1 MAFKMKAG
9 KEGPMRKNFGKDIA
23 PMNFNAGLRAASK
36 AGKLD
41 NNPKFKAA
49 VDNAPTKMVTQGGY
63 TGKGEKKSIHV
74 DPKTGKISIKG
85 GTHKDGY
92 TYDAKKNKEKIRKI
106 VSKVRTGL
114 DTKTGKKLV
123 KKAEDFSNKF
133 IGKDKTKKI
142 KSRIKNVGKQLIKE
156 TTPVARQTYKAVKK
170 DLRTGN
176 ITKQIKGIAKDIKK
190 DDVFKMKKKESPKKI
205 LGSLMGP
212 LGGMAAKALGNKK
225 VRKGI
230 GKVGG
235 TMLQALGGPL
245 GGMAGKAMGGMLM
258 KKAPNK
264 MKKKK

>member
-41 NNPKFKAA
+41 NNPKFKAS
-49 VDNAPTKMVTQGGY
+49 VDSAPTKMVTQGGY
-63 TGKGEKKSIHV
+63 TGKGEKGIMVK
-74 DPKTGKISIKG
+74 DPKTGKLTFKKDKEIK
-85 GTHKDGY
+85 KDI
-92 TYDAKKNKEKIRKI
+92 KESARKI

-114 DTKTGKKLV
+114 NTDTGKKLA
-123 KKAEDFSNKF
+123 KKAESFSNRF
-133 IGKDKTKKI
+133 VGKEKTKKI
-142 KSRIKNVGKQLIKE
+142 KKGIENVGKKIMKE
-156 TTPVARQTYKAVKK
+156 TAPVTRQTYKAVKK
-170 DLRTGN
+170 DLKTG
-176 ITKQIKGIAKDIKK
+176 KVLKEIKGTAKKINY

-205 LGSLMGP
+205 LGALMGP

>member
-9 KEGPMRKNFGKDIA
+9 KEGPMKKNFGKDIA

-41 NNPKFKAA
+41 NNPKFKAS
-49 VDNAPTKMVTQGGY
+49 VDN
-63 TGKGEKKSIHV
+63 S
-74 DPKTGKISIKG
+74 PK
-85 GTHKDGY
+85 
-92 TYDAKKNKEKIRKI
+92 KI
-106 VSKVRTGL
+106 V
-114 DTKTGKKLV
+114 TKTKSKKYSTLDEV
-123 KKAEDFSNKF
+123 LKDKLEPKYYEQLTKRYDPVKNELKYPDKGVPRAKSKIKKAIK
-133 IGKDKTKKI
+133 KTMKTFPVTPGRAVKLIKKAKI
-142 KSRIKNVGKQLIKE
+142 KKAIKKATKGDFKPAAKQ
-156 TTPVARQTYKAVKK
+156 VYKAIKK
-170 DLRTGN
+170 EARTGN
-176 ITKQIKGIAKDIKK
+176 ITKKIKGIAKDIKK

-205 LGSLMGP
+205 LGALMGP
-212 LGGMAAKALGNKK
+212 LGGVAAKALGNKK

>member
-1 MAFKMKAG
+1 
-9 KEGPMRKNFGKDIA
+9 MRKNFGKDIA

-49 VDNAPTKMVTQGGY
+49 VDNAPTKMITKGGY
-63 TGKGEKKSIHV
+63 TGKGKKYSSIDEAIKDTFGPDAAKRFKESIEKKNIEKKKKTK
-74 DPKTGKISIKG
+74 PKSKI
-85 GTHKDGY
+85 KDL
-92 TYDAKKNKEKIRKI
+92 AKKTI
-106 VSKVRTGL
+106 
-114 DTKTGKKLV
+114 KTFPVTPGRAVKLI
-123 KKAEDFSNKF
+123 KKA
-133 IGKDKTKKI
+133 KI
-142 KSRIKNVGKQLIKE
+142 K
-156 TTPVARQTYKAVKK
+156 KAVKK
-170 DLRTGN
+170 AKKGDFKPAAKQVYKAIKKEARTGN

-205 LGSLMGP
+205 LGALMGP

-225 VRKGI
+225 VRKGV

>member
-49 VDNAPTKMVTQGGY
+49 VDNAPTKMITQGGY
-63 TGKGEKKSIHV
+63 TGKGKKYSSI
-74 DPKTGKISIKG
+74 DEAM
-85 GTHKDGY
+85 KDMLGP
-92 TYDAKKNKEKIRKI
+92 DAAKRY
-106 VSKVRTGL
+106 
-114 DTKTGKKLV
+114 
-123 KKAEDFSNKF
+123 
-133 IGKDKTKKI
+133 KTKKEEIFKEAREKRKKTKPKSKI
-142 KSRIKNVGKQLIKE
+142 KDLAKKTIKTFPVTPGRAAKLIKKAK
-156 TTPVARQTYKAVKK
+156 TKKVIKKATKGDFKPAAKQVYKAIKK
-170 DLRTGN
+170 EARTGN

-212 LGGMAAKALGNKK
+212 LGGLAAKALGNKK
-225 VRKGI
+225 VRKGV
-230 GKVGG
+230 GRVGG